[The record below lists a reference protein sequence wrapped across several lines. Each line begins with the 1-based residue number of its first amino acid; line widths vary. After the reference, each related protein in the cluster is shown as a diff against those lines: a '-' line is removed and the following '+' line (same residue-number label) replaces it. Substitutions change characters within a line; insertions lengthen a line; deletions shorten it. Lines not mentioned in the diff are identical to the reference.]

1 MTLNTERIQ
10 NDDLLSAENM
20 QKDLYLTFQIG
31 QEDFGIDI
39 GDVIEI
45 VGIQKITEIPDMP
58 DYIRGVINL
67 RGKVIAVMDVRLRFN
82 MEERPYDDRTC
93 VIVVTVGD
101 LTVGLLVDRVN
112 EVVEIAENLIENA
125 PPTQSEDQY
134 IKGLGKIGEEVKILL
149 DVPNLVKDYH
159 LESEPVG

>member
-1 MTLNTERIQ
+1 MTTNNEIVTH
-10 NDDLLSAENM
+10 DDQENAENM
-20 QKDLYLTFQIG
+20 QKDLYLTFQISK
-31 QEDFGIDI
+31 EDFGIDI
-39 GDVIEI
+39 SDVIEI
-45 VGIQKITEIPDMP
+45 VGIQKITEVPDMP

-82 MEERPYDDRTC
+82 MEPRDYDDRTC

-134 IKGLGKIGEEVKILL
+134 IKGLGKIGDEVKILL
-149 DVPNLVKDYH
+149 DVPNLVKNYH
-159 LESEPVG
+159 LESEPVD

>member
-134 IKGLGKIGEEVKILL
+134 IRGLGKIGEKVKILL

>member
-134 IKGLGKIGEEVKILL
+134 IRGLGKIGEEVKILL

>member
-1 MTLNTERIQ
+1 MTVDTRNLA
-10 NDDLLSAENM
+10 NDDQASAENM
-20 QKDLYLTFQIG
+20 QKDLYLTFHIG

-45 VGIQKITEIPDMP
+45 VGIQKITEVPDMP

-82 MEERPYDDRTC
+82 MEPRPYDDRTC
-93 VIVVTVGD
+93 VIVVTVND

-112 EVVEIAENLIENA
+112 EVVEIAEKLIENA
-125 PPTQSEDQY
+125 PPTQSNDQY
-134 IKGLGKIGEEVKILL
+134 IKGLGKIGQEVKILL
-149 DVPNLVKDYH
+149 DVRNLVKDYH
-159 LESEPVG
+159 VEPEPVD

>member
-1 MTLNTERIQ
+1 MTLDTGNLA
-10 NDDLLSAENM
+10 NDDLASAENM

-31 QEDFGIDI
+31 KEDFGIDI

-45 VGIQKITEIPDMP
+45 VGIQKITEVPDMP

-82 MEERPYDDRTC
+82 MEPRDYDDRTC
-93 VIVVTVGD
+93 VIVVTVND

-134 IKGLGKIGEEVKILL
+134 IKGLGKIGQEVKILL
-149 DVPNLVKDYH
+149 NVPNLVKEYH
-159 LESEPVG
+159 LESEPVE